1 MVCFFESLVLRFISQ
16 LSEKYYDFNQV
27 LSHQISDI
35 EGVLVKILVAV

>member
-16 LSEKYYDFNQV
+16 FCEKYYDFNHV
-27 LSHQISDI
+27 LSDQISDI